1 MTSSTDLITQVTQ
14 VHLPELA
21 DLATM
26 PAEEQMAAISKARQL
41 STVAQAYIGKALAN
55 LKATVSHGD
64 YEPLLQAHGWNP
76 KTARRYMQFA
86 EFADEVAAINRS
98 ALSHLD
104 MTRWLIIRRELDD
117 DTLVR
122 FVSGE
127 PVCGLTLVDADEK
140 GSRELQVAF
149 ESHKK
154 SINVE
159 LVENAKTIQN
169 LSAELETTKLQK
181 KTLEQ
186 QILQRAEH
194 NQFPDFVMATRHE
207 SAAMA
212 DTTLLCLDDLTR
224 LDNELHEA
232 ATTADGGDINI
243 ALNSLYT
250 HVNAVLAHA
259 QTVAMSMRDRWG
271 DAIPEQATGEMLYS
285 DAELAD
291 IAASRELLIR
301 DHEQEKR
308 LRAHQ
313 REDAKP
319 RGRGRPK
326 KL

>member
-1 MTSSTDLITQVTQ
+1 
-14 VHLPELA
+14 
-21 DLATM
+21 
-26 PAEEQMAAISKARQL
+26 
-41 STVAQAYIGKALAN
+41 
-55 LKATVSHGD
+55 
-64 YEPLLQAHGWNP
+64 
-76 KTARRYMQFA
+76 
-86 EFADEVAAINRS
+86 
-98 ALSHLD
+98 
-104 MTRWLIIRRELDD
+104 
-117 DTLVR
+117 
-122 FVSGE
+122 
-127 PVCGLTLVDADEK
+127 
-140 GSRELQVAF
+140 
-149 ESHKK
+149 
-154 SINVE
+154 
-159 LVENAKTIQN
+159 
-169 LSAELETTKLQK
+169 SAELETTKLQK

-186 QILQRAEH
+186 QIQQRADH
-194 NQFPDFVMATRHE
+194 NQFPDFVIATRHE

-212 DTTLLCLDDLTR
+212 DKTLLCLDDLAR

-232 ATTADGGDINI
+232 AATADGGDINI

-259 QTVAMSMRDRWG
+259 QIVAVSMRERWG

-285 DAELAD
+285 DAELTD